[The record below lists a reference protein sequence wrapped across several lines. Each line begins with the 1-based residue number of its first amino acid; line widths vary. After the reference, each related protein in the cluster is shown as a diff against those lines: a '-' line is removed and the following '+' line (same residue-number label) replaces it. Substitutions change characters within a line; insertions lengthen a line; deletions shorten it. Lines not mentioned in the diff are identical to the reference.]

1 MIVVKK
7 SLNESFLVTIS
18 MTIEKSKIKII
29 VNSFPIVKLTLIG
42 LSNFRVSYFH
52 AIHRF
57 NKQSFFFF
65 LRNKHTH
72 TRERER
78 NSNTKTHHNS
88 TQKPQSGSTNNRY
101 FTINDESL
109 SMKNSHFV
117 FYSILTLRLLLVYKI
132 QISLSIHSNGAKNLA
147 FQLHQKLFYLFY
159 LHTCCSS
166 RSILTF
172 NTIK

>member
-1 MIVVKK
+1 
-7 SLNESFLVTIS
+7 
-18 MTIEKSKIKII
+18 MTTEKSKIKII
-29 VNSFPIVKLTLIG
+29 VNSFPVVKLTLIG

-65 LRNKHTH
+65 FLRNKHTQ

-78 NSNTKTHHNS
+78 GSNTKTYHNS
-88 TQKPQSGSTNNRY
+88 TQKPQPGSTNNRY

-109 SMKNSHFV
+109 SMKNSYFV
-117 FYSILTLRLLLVYKI
+117 FYSILTLRRLLVYKI
-132 QISLSIHSNGAKNLA
+132 QISLSIHSSGAKNLA

>member
-42 LSNFRVSYFH
+42 LSNLRVSYFH

-65 LRNKHTH
+65 WETNTH
-72 TRERER
+72 TQGRGKEIL
-78 NSNTKTHHNS
+78 
-88 TQKPQSGSTNNRY
+88 TQKHITTPLKSHSQVQQTIDISQSMMNHYLWKIPISYFIQFLRY
-101 FTINDESL
+101 VSC
-109 SMKNSHFV
+109 
-117 FYSILTLRLLLVYKI
+117 
-132 QISLSIHSNGAKNLA
+132 LSIKY
-147 FQLHQKLFYLFY
+147 K
-159 LHTCCSS
+159 
-166 RSILTF
+166 
-172 NTIK
+172 